1 MQWPFQNKETKSSVS
16 EAQLLHTEHHDYAMQ
31 DWESYAKEGYKANPT
46 IFRCISLIATNA
58 AAIVPQIKVNGE
70 IVEDH
75 PLLALLKKPNV
86 DCGSNEFFIEA
97 FSWILLTG
105 NLFTEKIRVGQEVKE
120 LWNWQP
126 YLFSIDRSSANPRI
140 PAGYWW
146 NKMGKKSRFWEV
158 DPISGKSEMMHWG
171 LFNPDKE
178 VAFMG
183 QSPMSA
189 AASAGDQL
197 NAANKWRHDLYKND
211 CRPSGMLST
220 EQPITTADEK
230 TLTKRLIEKAKSKIL
245 LLGGG
250 LKYTQLGLSP
260 KDADFLNG
268 SKYNKQEICEVF
280 GVATQLLGIE
290 GSMTFANMEQAVIHL
305 YNQTTLPLVDL
316 YYSELSRWF
325 QEDYPGAEVCYNRDT
340 IKALEPER
348 REAMKLKL
356 ESPEVTINE
365 KREMLGL
372 PRIEEADADTVF
384 IDPNKLPIGMD
395 VFTPDEMA
403 AQDAAKSFMRM
414 GMDRGTAETKALE
427 MFSEKK
433 HDHK

>member
-1 MQWPFQNKETKSSVS
+1 
-16 EAQLLHTEHHDYAMQ
+16 
-31 DWESYAKEGYKANPT
+31 
-46 IFRCISLIATNA
+46 
-58 AAIVPQIKVNGE
+58 
-70 IVEDH
+70 
-75 PLLALLKKPNV
+75 
-86 DCGSNEFFIEA
+86 
-97 FSWILLTG
+97 
-105 NLFTEKIRVGQEVKE
+105 
-120 LWNWQP
+120 
-126 YLFSIDRSSANPRI
+126 
-140 PAGYWW
+140 
-146 NKMGKKSRFWEV
+146 
-158 DPISGKSEMMHWG
+158 
-171 LFNPDKE
+171 
-178 VAFMG
+178 MG

-211 CRPSGMLST
+211 CRPSGLLST
-220 EQPITTADEK
+220 DQPVTTADEK
-230 TLTKRLIEKAKSKIL
+230 TLMKRLIEKAKSKIL

-250 LKYTQLGLSP
+250 LKWTQLGMTP

-290 GSMTFANMEQAVIHL
+290 GSMTFANMEQAFIHL

-325 QEDYPGAEVCYNRDT
+325 QEDYPGVEVCYNRDT

-356 ESPEVTINE
+356 ESPAVTINE
-365 KREMLGL
+365 KREMMGL
-372 PRIEEADADTVF
+372 PKINEEDADTVF
-384 IDPNKLPIGMD
+384 IDPNKLPIGME

-414 GMDRGTAETKALE
+414 GMGRGEAETKALE
-427 MFSEKK
+427 MFSESKCK
-433 HDHK
+433 H